1 MPSVKPLKSDSGPTV
16 RQPKA
21 PFRALPANSLHIGPS
36 GSGKSLALLRTLMDS
51 DKLGGMFDR
60 YEIFS
65 PNIFIDPQYK
75 ALIKYI
81 EGQTN
86 QKRDDF
92 CHEEFDQEA
101 IRKLMDEQKKSNAWL
116 RKQGAKRLLSACV
129 VIDDFG
135 ERADI
140 VKAHGS
146 TLNSL
151 FTRGRHLQ
159 ISCYGLLLQ
168 RFRMANPTIRFN
180 AHVLY
185 VHELNNTKDL
195 EALSEEF
202 GQATGGVDNFIEMY
216 KRATAKRYGFLF
228 IVTGAEPRFYS
239 SYDTELKV
247 KHQEEEEG
255 GMGAG
260 KIVIIFLAWGHCWG
274 YSKFEFPGS

>member
-1 MPSVKPLKSDSGPTV
+1 MPEVKPLKTDSGPTV

-36 GSGKSLALLRTLMDS
+36 GSGKSLTLLRTLMDS

-81 EGQTN
+81 EGKTN

-92 CHEEFDQEA
+92 CHEEFDQQA
-101 IRKLMDEQKKSNAWL
+101 IRKLMEEQKKSNAWL

-180 AHVLY
+180 AHALY
-185 VHELNNTKDL
+185 VHKLNSSKDL
-195 EALSEEF
+195 EALAEEF
-202 GQATGGVDNFIEMY
+202 SEVCGGTDNFVAIY
-216 KRATAKRYGFLF
+216 RAATKKPYGFLF
-228 IVTGAEPRFYS
+228 ITMGATPRFYS
-239 SYDTELKV
+239 SYESEFKIC
-247 KHQEEEEG
+247 EEED
-255 GMGAG
+255 
-260 KIVIIFLAWGHCWG
+260 L
-274 YSKFEFPGS
+274 

>member
-1 MPSVKPLKSDSGPTV
+1 MPEVRPLKNDSGPTV

-81 EGQTN
+81 EGKTN
-86 QKRDDF
+86 QVRKDF

-180 AHVLY
+180 AHALY
-185 VHELNNTKDL
+185 VHKLNSSKDL
-195 EALSEEF
+195 EALAEEF
-202 GQATGGVDNFIEMY
+202 SEVCGGTDNFIAIY
-216 KRATAKRYGFLF
+216 RAATKRPYGFLF
-228 IVTGAEPRFYS
+228 ITMGATPRFYS
-239 SYDTELKV
+239 SYESEFKIS
-247 KHQEEEEG
+247 EEED
-255 GMGAG
+255 
-260 KIVIIFLAWGHCWG
+260 
-274 YSKFEFPGS
+274 S